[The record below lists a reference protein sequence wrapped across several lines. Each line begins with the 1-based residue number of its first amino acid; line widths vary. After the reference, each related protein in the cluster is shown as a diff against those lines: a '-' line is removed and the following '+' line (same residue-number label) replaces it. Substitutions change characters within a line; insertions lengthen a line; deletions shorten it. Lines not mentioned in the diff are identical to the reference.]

1 MTTRQE
7 RDRFEVRLPS
17 GEIVARYPNRRL
29 AIDRARQEARKRGG
43 EVELFDSLATPGS
56 VETWLVPASGTV
68 QAVELRTVEQ
78 AS

>member
-1 MTTRQE
+1 MKREE
-7 RDRFEVRLPS
+7 RERFWVRTPAGDVL
-17 GEIVARYPNRRL
+17 ARFPNRRQ
-29 AIDRARQEARKRGG
+29 AIDRARQEARKRGK
-43 EVELFDSLATPGS
+43 EVELYDSLATPGD